1 MTAGASAAMLG
12 RVEAKE
18 DVRPRRKLPLLSVDA
33 LLSEQQT
40 LTAVERFSSLHDA
53 GEVPEKH
60 KIYSELLPLSK
71 PGVGQ
76 QYAFEVDLDACT
88 GCKACVAGCHTMN
101 GLDEGETWRGVG
113 LLSGGTA
120 ETPAARL
127 VTSSCH
133 HCVEPACMA
142 GCPVQAYE
150 KDPIT
155 GIVKHLDDQCFG
167 CQYCTLMCP
176 YDAPKYNKRLGIVRK
191 CDMCSSRLENSEA
204 PACVEA

>member
-113 LLSGGTA
+113 S
-120 ETPAARL
+120 
-127 VTSSCH
+127 
-133 HCVEPACMA
+133 
-142 GCPVQAYE
+142 
-150 KDPIT
+150 
-155 GIVKHLDDQCFG
+155 
-167 CQYCTLMCP
+167 
-176 YDAPKYNKRLGIVRK
+176 
-191 CDMCSSRLENSEA
+191 
-204 PACVEA
+204 